1 MRNTFIV
8 YRVGIIPQIFTVC
21 NSDDSIVF
29 TTVPKFFLTPSVTCE
44 LSVIGQRLT
53 EATGPDFGIL
63 YYCKI
68 GPCTDV
74 LNFVFAFDNMRIL
87 TTFQLF
93 DIRRIVARTSV
104 ECEYFILCNLTE
116 FS

>member
-1 MRNTFIV
+1 MLVNHNSV
-8 YRVGIIPQIFTVC
+8 CLLYRDNLHAQLI
-21 NSDDSIVF
+21 S
-29 TTVPKFFLTPSVTCE
+29 TTRDVT
-44 LSVIGQRLT
+44 
-53 EATGPDFGIL
+53 
-63 YYCKI
+63 
-68 GPCTDV
+68 
-74 LNFVFAFDNMRIL
+74 NFVFAFDNMRIL